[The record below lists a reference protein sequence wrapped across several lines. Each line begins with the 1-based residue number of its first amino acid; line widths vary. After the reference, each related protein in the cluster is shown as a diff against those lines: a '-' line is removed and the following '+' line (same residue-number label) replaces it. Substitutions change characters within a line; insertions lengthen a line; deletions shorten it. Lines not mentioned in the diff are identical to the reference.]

1 MTQMHRASLPGEL
14 VWLWSLVNRWESLL
28 YTNARSCHTA
38 TWPHQYSEQR
48 REHINKKLNKLGNYS
63 GMFFEPTHDTTRPLK
78 QGSLALSSDIS
89 SFTTL
94 QREQSSVS
102 VNLHTQKHSQAN
114 KTWGCI

>member
-1 MTQMHRASLPGEL
+1 
-14 VWLWSLVNRWESLL
+14 
-28 YTNARSCHTA
+28 
-38 TWPHQYSEQR
+38 
-48 REHINKKLNKLGNYS
+48 
-63 GMFFEPTHDTTRPLK
+63 MFFEPTHDTTRPLK